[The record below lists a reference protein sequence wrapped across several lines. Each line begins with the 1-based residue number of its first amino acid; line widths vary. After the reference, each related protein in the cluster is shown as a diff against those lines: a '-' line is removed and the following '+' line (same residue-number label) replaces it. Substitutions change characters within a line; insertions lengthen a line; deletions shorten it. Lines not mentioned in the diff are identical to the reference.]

1 MIILNVLLSGHDD
14 WLQNVVLDHLK
25 TRDVLSVFVN
35 IVNIEP
41 KVRFLVIYCLR
52 YFFWSLTRI
61 DFDFLIEHL
70 LSLFHC
76 LLSLNIIELL
86 KSFFSE
92 LDFGSLVCL
101 NFDQDILIL
110 ALGMEVETP
119 DNQSE
124 QVDIQNLVALT
135 TSER

>member
-1 MIILNVLLSGHDD
+1 MIILDVLLSGHDD
-14 WLQNVVLDHLK
+14 WLQNVVFEHLE

-41 KVRFLVIYCLR
+41 EVRFLVIYCLR

-119 DNQSE
+119 YNQSE
-124 QVDIQNLVALT
+124 QVDIQNLVPLT